1 MSYTKAESDEV
12 RAHHKSEDCESN
24 RPDDPTAS
32 ADASEQSDQ
41 VIEKNEAAMLGL
53 NSILHRLNNV

>member
-1 MSYTKAESDEV
+1 MRFELIINRKTAKA
-12 RAHHKSEDCESN
+12 N
-24 RPDDPTAS
+24 RPDDPSAS